1 MLWYL
6 PKGCGHPYYYML
18 FEIVNKDMGVHIA
31 DYDVKGNVMVSLP
44 RISDPPCSPPCSPLV
59 ILPLKVYFYS
69 KAQR

>member
-6 PKGCGHPYYYML
+6 PEGCGYPYYYML

-31 DYDVKGNVMVSLP
+31 DYDVKGNVMVSLL
-44 RISDPPCSPPCSPLV
+44 RISDPPCSPLV
-59 ILPLKVYFYS
+59 ILPLKVSFYS